1 MEASRETGLP
11 NSNGNGRR
19 RKRGRVVML
28 VDNAVIGDSR
38 VQKEAR
44 SAAESGWDVVLLG
57 RWTSASR
64 ARRWRIGGARVR
76 LLDVPAQALR
86 HRRYLRSA
94 RSRDPLAYTSPQ
106 VAPSRQAELLGLKSE
121 AQSKIAESA
130 ARPGPA
136 GAAGK
141 WFWRIRL
148 RSVIWVQQPV
158 AEARGVRT
166 ERVTKHREKVD
177 GRIDKL
183 ATWWWDRLLGS
194 GAWRRWD
201 PALLAFEGVYGPAI
215 DSLKPDIIHA
225 NDAKMLGV
233 GARAVARARARG
245 RDVRL
250 VWDAH
255 EFLPGIKPY
264 NAHPHWHEAQIRHE
278 RQFAPSAHAVL
289 TVTEPLAELLVEEH
303 SLPEKPVVVLNAP
316 RASDLDT
323 HVDVGIRAA
332 CGLPEGPPLLVY
344 SGAAAAQRGLD
355 TMVDALPA
363 MPDVHVAFVVS
374 FPPNPY
380 VRAMQKR
387 AADLGAGDRLHVLPY
402 VGVHEIVGFLR
413 SATIG
418 VIPAHKWPNHEI
430 SLGTKFFEYSFAGLP
445 IIVSNL
451 KAMSTVVTETG
462 LGEVFIAKHVGDF
475 IRAVQAVLADLDGYR
490 ARSAEAVRNNAWTWE
505 PQAEVLDGVY
515 ARLRADQGAV
525 SAEG

>member
-1 MEASRETGLP
+1 MAASRTGLV
-11 NSNGNGRR
+11 NGGGRR

-28 VDNAVIGDSR
+28 VDNPVMGDSR

-44 SAAESGWDVVLLG
+44 SAAESDWDVVLLG
-57 RWTSASR
+57 RWSSASP
-64 ARRWRIGGARVR
+64 AKRWRIGGARVR
-76 LLDVPAQALR
+76 LLDVPGLALR

-94 RSRDPLAYTSPQ
+94 RYRDPLAYPSSQ
-106 VAPSRQAELLGLKSE
+106 VATSRQAELLGLKSE

-130 ARPGPA
+130 DRPGA
-136 GAAGK
+136 VAAAGK
-141 WFWRIRL
+141 WLWRVRL
-148 RSVIWVQQPV
+148 RSVIWVEQPV
-158 AEARGVRT
+158 AEARRVRT
-166 ERVTKHREKVD
+166 AAVTKHREAGD
-177 GRIDKL
+177 GRLDKL
-183 ATWWWDRLLGS
+183 TGWWWDRLLGT

-201 PALLAFEGVYGPAI
+201 PALLAFEGVYGPVI
-215 DSLKPDIIHA
+215 DSLEPDIIHA
-225 NDAKMLGV
+225 NDFKMLGI

-278 RQFAPSAHAVL
+278 RQFAPYAHAVV
-289 TVTEPLAELLVEEH
+289 TVTEPLAEVLVEEH
-303 SLPEKPVVVLNAP
+303 GLAEKPAVVMNAP
-316 RASDLDT
+316 RAADVDT
-323 HVDVGIRAA
+323 HVEVGIRAA
-332 CGLPEGPPLLVY
+332 CGLPDGPPLLVY

-363 MPDVHVAFVVS
+363 MPDVHVAFVVM
-374 FPPNPY
+374 FPPNSY

-445 IIVSNL
+445 VIVSNL
-451 KAMSTVVTETG
+451 KAMSTVTKETG
-462 LGEVFIAKHVGDF
+462 MGEVFQAKHVGDY
-475 IRAVQAVLADLDGYR
+475 IRAVQAILADLDGYR
-490 ARSAEAVRNNAWTWE
+490 ERSAAAVKSNDWTWE

-515 ARLRADQGAV
+515 ARLRADQGAG
-525 SAEG
+525 SPAG

>member
-1 MEASRETGLP
+1 
-11 NSNGNGRR
+11 
-19 RKRGRVVML
+19 
-28 VDNAVIGDSR
+28 VIGDSR

-57 RWTSASR
+57 RWSSAS
-64 ARRWRIGGARVR
+64 ASKRWRIGGARVR
-76 LLDVPAQALR
+76 LLEIPALALR

-94 RSRDPLAYTSPQ
+94 RSRDPLAYPTSQ
-106 VAPSRQAELLGLKSE
+106 VAAKRQAELLGLKSE

-130 ARPGPA
+130 ARPGAA

-141 WFWRIRL
+141 WLWRLRL

-158 AEARGVRT
+158 AQARGART
-166 ERVTKHREKVD
+166 IRVTKHRVAGD
-177 GRIDKL
+177 GRADKV
-183 ATWWWDRLLGS
+183 ATWWWDRLLGP

-201 PALLAFEGVYGPAI
+201 PALLAYEGVYGPVV

-225 NDAKMLGV
+225 NDFKMLGV

-264 NAHPHWHEAQIRHE
+264 NAEPQWHEAQIRHE
-278 RQFAPSAHAVL
+278 RQFAPYANAVV
-289 TVTEPLAELLVEEH
+289 TVTEPLAELLTQEH
-303 SLPEKPVVVLNAP
+303 SLPEKPAVVMNAP
-316 RASDLDT
+316 RAADVDT
-323 HVDVGIRAA
+323 HVEVGLRAA
-332 CGLPEGPPLLVY
+332 CGLPDGPPLLVY

-363 MPDVHVAFVVS
+363 LPDVHVAFVVM
-374 FPPNPY
+374 FPPNAF
-380 VRAMQKR
+380 VRSMQKR
-387 AADLGAGDRLHVLPY
+387 AADLGVSDRLHVLPY

-430 SLGTKFFEYSFAGLP
+430 SLGTKFFEYAFAGLP
-445 IIVSNL
+445 VIVSDL
-451 KAMSTVVTETG
+451 KAMSTVVEETG
-462 LGEVFIAKHVGDF
+462 MGEVFQAKHVGDF
-475 IRAVQAVLADLDGYR
+475 IRAVQAILDDLEGYR
-490 ARSAEAVRNNAWTWE
+490 DRCAEAVKSHPWTWE
-505 PQAEVLDGVY
+505 PQAEVLDEVY
-515 ARLRADQGAV
+515 ARLRADQVGV
-525 SAEG
+525 SPAG